1 MRRMLPMLLMLA
13 AAGCDLTGID
23 WSGIDDWEMPG
34 GGPGGCGYCPSP
46 PAATIRPVVTADVVF
61 SSGSA
66 FQLEVLDS
74 LGNPVVDPPGTFH
87 SADTM
92 VLAVS
97 PTGWAE
103 ARSPGSATVRY
114 GVEGGVSASAVFS
127 VGVPPSTS
135 ALRLDVHGLSGECGY
150 PFNCAPAGSPIIE
163 GWIGHSTDIR
173 GVSLTFIG
181 AGSLQPTDQ
190 VSASPIPLALCQA
203 SDFCVSV
210 TDPSPAYAWSPG
222 EETLCIG
229 VAVGDSVP
237 EQAYEDANNREWV
250 VTWSRPGQFVLRQ
263 TFSVYVRP
271 ALSAPAS
278 AC

>member
-1 MRRMLPMLLMLA
+1 MRPMLPILLMLV

-23 WSGIDDWEMPG
+23 WSGIDDWSDPG
-34 GGPGGCGYCPSP
+34 GGGGGCAYCPP
-46 PAATIRPVVTADVVF
+46 PPSATIRPVVTADVVF
-61 SSGSA
+61 SPGSA
-66 FQLEVLDS
+66 FQLQVLD
-74 LGNPVVDPPGTFH
+74 LQGNPVADLPGVFTSVDT
-87 SADTM
+87 T

-103 ARSPGSATVRY
+103 ARSPGSATVFY
-114 GVEGGVSASAVFS
+114 SEAGGVSASTVFS

-135 ALRLDVHGLSGECGY
+135 ALRLDVHGTSGECGY
-150 PFNCAPAGSPIIE
+150 PFNCAPVGSPIID

-173 GVSLTFIG
+173 GVSLTFVG
-181 AGSLQPTDQ
+181 AGSLQPADQ
-190 VSASPIPLALCQA
+190 VTASPVPLASCQA
-203 SDFCVSV
+203 SDFCVSL

-229 VAVGDSVP
+229 VTVGDSVP

-250 VTWSRPGQFVLRQ
+250 VTWSRPGLFVLRQ
-263 TFSVYVRP
+263 TFYVFVRP
-271 ALSAPAS
+271 TLSAPAS